1 MTEGE
6 SLDDYGV
13 GVHRSLQEK
22 YVMFGIGS
30 TAFYVILMVTVF
42 LVSFIGL
49 PCIIFGVL
57 ALWICRMV
65 CKKEPM
71 LLEFMFK
78 NLGMKDYYRG

>member
-1 MTEGE
+1 MKEEE
-6 SLDDYGV
+6 SLEDYAC
-13 GVHRSLQEK
+13 GVHRSLQERH
-22 YVMFGIGS
+22 VMFGIGS
-30 TAFYVILMVTVF
+30 TAFYLILMVTVF

-49 PCIIFGVL
+49 PCILIGVL

-78 NLGMKDYYRG
+78 TLGMKDRYRG